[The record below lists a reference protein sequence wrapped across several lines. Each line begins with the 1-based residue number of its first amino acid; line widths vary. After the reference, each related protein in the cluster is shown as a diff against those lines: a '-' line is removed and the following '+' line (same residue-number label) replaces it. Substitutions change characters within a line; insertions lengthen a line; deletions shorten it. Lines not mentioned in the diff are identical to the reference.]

1 MWTKKEQSG
10 FDAAVWRGQIDLTTV
25 TVRLSVLLG
34 LGILWLGLVGWI
46 FFAG

>member
-1 MWTKKEQSG
+1 MWTKKEQGS

-25 TVRLSVLLG
+25 TVRLSMLLG
-34 LGILWLGLVGWI
+34 LGILWLGLVVWI